1 MITRQTLNFNE
12 TGQASKNKYTSTPP
26 AIVADVLFGSPRN
39 NCAGSGICQ
48 VLGPVASEMLDQS
61 RWNCKRS
68 VALIRVLNEHKAAFH
83 FVKNSMCSRIES
95 TYFKDRFFIVDQEAE
110 MKLNSWSEK
119 SYWIVPGIYQFKAQ
133 GHFYTMVLNIKP
145 MKLIQY

>member
-1 MITRQTLNFNE
+1 MITRQTLRFNE
-12 TGQASKNKYTSTPP
+12 IGQATKNEYASTPP

-48 VLGPVASEMLDQS
+48 VVGPVASEMLDQN

-83 FVKNSMCSRIES
+83 FVKNSMCSKIES
-95 TYFKDRFFIVDQEAE
+95 TYFRDHFFVVDQEAE

-119 SYWIVPGIYQFKAQ
+119 SYWIMPGIYQYMRQ

-145 MKLIQY
+145 MKLSR

>member
-1 MITRQTLNFNE
+1 MITRHTLKFNE
-12 TGQASKNKYTSTPP
+12 SGQATKDKYTSTPP

-68 VALIRVLNEHKAAFH
+68 VALIRVVNEHKAAFH
-83 FVKNSMCSRIES
+83 FVKNSMCSKVES
-95 TYFKDRFFIVDQEAE
+95 TYFSDHFFVIDQRVE
-110 MKLNSWSEK
+110 MKLNSWSEQ
-119 SYWIVPGIYQFKAQ
+119 SYWIMPGIYQYVRQ
-133 GHFYTMVLNIKP
+133 GHFYTMVLNIML
-145 MKLIQY
+145 MK